1 MGRGNMRRG
10 KWLRV
15 TNEVS
20 GGSGVGSLE
29 LSRRAF
35 ISVSCIEPTTMI
47 SSVDNKS
54 EERPETI
61 KEQKKSEFVPV
72 NKTFRKVQALLLAK
86 EKAMKHWDQKDST
99 FSDKIRNIHVTEG
112 NQQTK
117 FIQGII

>member
-1 MGRGNMRRG
+1 MA
-10 KWLRV
+10 
-15 TNEVS
+15 
-20 GGSGVGSLE
+20 SLA

-35 ISVSCIEPTTMI
+35 ISIPSTEPSKMT
-47 SSVDNKS
+47 SSMANKS
-54 EERPETI
+54 EERPETT

-72 NKTFRKVQALLLAK
+72 NKTFRKVQALLLTK

-117 FIQGII
+117 FIHGRILLIIVKK